1 MASIRDLTCIH
12 SVAHMAEYGK
22 YEEEFIVYG
31 CSCLENDKL
40 VYRISPSGQE
50 IFRFQEQAALE
61 NQLTSPVHTLMNRCI
76 VQTGQHEQRLYET
89 EIGLANTLQT
99 LYPRLFFEQ
108 LERCKNAPFTDAAKE
123 IFDVLR
129 FQLNGIFSTDYLQL
143 LQGLVAMA
151 YQAHVLTPTAL
162 SEIQQWQKTIQQQM
176 EHDVLITKPFKRT
189 FYGICYFNQTRA
201 PQYKVNAQ
209 KFVVLNEQRALK
221 RRRYPVTPIFQKTY
235 WYDYGMEPKEVK
247 ESLKK
252 QLKLYYGESYWQY
265 WRQIKALAPVVEKDQ
280 FQQALQVIER
290 TGLQE
295 QRDAFLEYGYDWN
308 VVALGHEHFAKRD
321 AGQ

>member
-40 VYRISPSGQE
+40 VYRISPSEQE

-247 ESLKK
+247 ESFKK